1 MSSVQCLREFVNE
14 RLTAAAEEIS
24 RVFEQTIVEYEEEI
38 DRQRR
43 LLDIVWKPE
52 IRLHRTELP
61 QQHVCKEEEVLT
73 EQQLCNQERNSS
85 LDQEEPEPPQIKE
98 EQEEVCSSQEGEQLV
113 LKQESQTFM
122 LTPTNEESEH
132 SEAEANSEQQ
142 LLSHNSPVAE
152 SQDQRGSQHVDPG
165 STTNVETQTK
175 RRRLNNNI
183 HNSVTTQNHCDTE
196 FFKERLTAAVKEMF
210 GDFEQT
216 IAEYEEEIAR
226 QRRLLNIVW
235 KPEIRLHR
243 TELPQQ
249 HVCKEEEV
257 LTEQQLCNQERNS
270 SLDQEE
276 PEPPQIK
283 EEQEEVCSSQEG
295 EQLVLKQESQTFMLT
310 PTNEESEHSEAEAN
324 SEQQLLSHNSPVAES
339 QDQRGS
345 QHVDPGSTT
354 NVETQTKR
362 RRRKNTS
369 HRNNEHNS
377 PTTETHCD
385 TQKGQQTLRCDT
397 CGKTFKYKSQL
408 DVHLIIHTGE
418 KPYLCNTCGKR
429 FSQISTLNVHLRIH
443 TNEKLYPCEICGTR
457 FFM

>member
-1 MSSVQCLREFVNE
+1 MFNE
-14 RLTAAAEEIS
+14 VTKHD
-24 RVFEQTIVEYEEEI
+24 V
-38 DRQRR
+38 
-43 LLDIVWKPE
+43 LLN
-52 IRLHRTELP
+52 R
-61 QQHVCKEEEVLT
+61 
-73 EQQLCNQERNSS
+73 
-85 LDQEEPEPPQIKE
+85 
-98 EQEEVCSSQEGEQLV
+98 
-113 LKQESQTFM
+113 M
-122 LTPTNEESEH
+122 LT
-132 SEAEANSEQQ
+132 
-142 LLSHNSPVAE
+142 
-152 SQDQRGSQHVDPG
+152 R
-165 STTNVETQTK
+165 
-175 RRRLNNNI
+175 
-183 HNSVTTQNHCDTE
+183 
-196 FFKERLTAAVKEMF
+196 FFK
-210 GDFEQT
+210 
-216 IAEYEEEIAR
+216 I
-226 QRRLLNIVW
+226 LLNCLLQ
-235 KPEIRLHR
+235 KYCL
-243 TELPQQ
+243 
-249 HVCKEEEV
+249 
-257 LTEQQLCNQERNS
+257 NS

-443 TNEKLYPCEICGTR
+443 TNENSHENSYREKIQSEERVGKTR
-457 FFM
+457 KNSHRLEHLTNYSKDNKRHFTTRKHLLELVRVNVDMSTSTKHLCNHLTAYDTITL